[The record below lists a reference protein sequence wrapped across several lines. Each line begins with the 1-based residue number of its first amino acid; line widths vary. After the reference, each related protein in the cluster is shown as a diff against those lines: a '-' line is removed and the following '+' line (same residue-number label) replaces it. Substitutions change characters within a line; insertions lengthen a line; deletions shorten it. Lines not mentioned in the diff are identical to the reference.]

1 MRPVNLAVPIFQA
14 HSVGILAI
22 DPRVSLARTVAAKAD
37 AVTGVDGVTHLAA
50 PHTLLWVTS
59 TFLSDLVAE
68 GGSYLLDACC
78 REGGGDVK
86 GSVNVMLKTPYGVRC
101 G

>member
-1 MRPVNLAVPIFQA
+1 
-14 HSVGILAI
+14 VGILAI
-22 DPRVSLARTVAAKAD
+22 DPGVSSARTVVAKAD
-37 AVTGVDGVTHLAA
+37 AVAGVDGVTHLAA

-59 TFLSDLVAE
+59 AFLSDPVAE
-68 GGSYLLDACC
+68 RGAYLLDVCR

-86 GSVNVMLKTPYGVRC
+86 GSVNMTLQTPYGVCC